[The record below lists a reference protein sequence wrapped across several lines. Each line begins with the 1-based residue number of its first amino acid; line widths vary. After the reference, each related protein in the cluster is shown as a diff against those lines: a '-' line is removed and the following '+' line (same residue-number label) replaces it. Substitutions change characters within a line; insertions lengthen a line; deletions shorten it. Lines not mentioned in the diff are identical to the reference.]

1 MLSCGLSLWR
11 SAVAGGGTPPDP
23 ILAAFANG
31 EQGAYYDFSDLGSMY
46 ADMAG
51 QTAVTG
57 GGTVAQVLDLK
68 RGPPALGP
76 ELVVNGDFSDGS
88 SGWTLFEGWSVA
100 GGLATANTTLSSQF
114 LRRAYSG
121 ANNRMYRVAAT
132 VHMLATPNSAARV
145 GVLMSGSGEAIS
157 IASPSGLVAGQTIEM
172 LGYCR
177 TTSAGSWEVNVGSN
191 ANYPMNYTITGIS
204 IREVLGNHLAQ
215 ATNAGRPLLEYSG
228 GIGAIVGDGVDNHM
242 RTGPIDLSHTDRV
255 TLMAV
260 VNINGGANKVLS
272 EIGTAYNV
280 NGDIYLSSELGFKAN
295 MGDVSGGFRS
305 RDSIPYTP
313 ALATVIVE
321 VLYDRADITTPTFYV
336 NGVLRNGTLTASNL
350 TTGNFVAT
358 FPLSLLARW
367 TGSAASH
374 ASTAKYFKSLHIDR
388 LLTADERLV
397 IRQKWA
403 TELGI
408 VL

>member
-157 IASPSGLVAGQTIEM
+157 IVSPSGLVAGQTIEM

-177 TTSAGSWEVNVGSN
+177 TTSAGSWAVNVGSN

-204 IREVLGNHLAQ
+204 IREVLGNHIAQ
-215 ATNAGRPLLEYSG
+215 ATNARRPLIEYSG
-228 GIGAIVGDGVDNHM
+228 GIGAIVGDGIDKHM
-242 RTGPIDLSHTDRV
+242 RTGPIDLSHTDKV
-255 TLMAV
+255 AV
-260 VNINGGANKVLS
+260 MVATRNIS
-272 EIGTAYNV
+272 GTDKLLARM
-280 NGDIYLSSELGFKAN
+280 GTSATSAGSWHLSSEDGYTAN
-295 MGDVSGGFRS
+295 IGGGGYRRRRTDGSQLSSVGIIEAVF
-305 RDSIPYTP
+305 
-313 ALATVIVE
+313 
-321 VLYDRADITTPTFYV
+321 DRADVTSPTIWI
-336 NGVLRNGTLTASNL
+336 NGAPLTGTLTTDSTITGNFSASNL
-350 TTGNFVAT
+350 
-358 FPLSLLARW
+358 LSLLAGW
-367 TGSAASH
+367 SGSAAVD
-374 ASTAKYFKSLHIDR
+374 ASNAALNKVLLIDR
-388 LLTADERLV
+388 AMPAPERSA
-397 IRQKWA
+397 IRQKWV
-403 TELGI
+403 TDM
-408 VL
+408 VLP